1 MIRMERQVPVS
12 TVTMEPEEDND
23 KDKMLTNSNLTDYE
37 QRRARNIVRNNR
49 QLLALGLISS
59 VEEQHS
65 NAAAWGLEIPSG
77 EGYKAFLASQD
88 TRQPKASTKKRKLEK
103 TPNQQPLRQSARLQG
118 QPAANIIN
126 ADESDLLDGKDPAND
141 GLSMAEERKRIVQEC
156 REARLRRALEEGEE
170 KAAKENPTAT
180 YEHCLMRVRTMTDK
194 GLINRIKTIERA
206 AGKHCVVKMAIFKCC
221 LEEKD
226 KWDIAKLAS
235 EALERLKALQPP
247 PE

>member
-1 MIRMERQVPVS
+1 MA
-12 TVTMEPEEDND
+12 PEEDTDMDILKNR
-23 KDKMLTNSNLTDYE
+23 KLTEYE

-59 VEEQHS
+59 LEEQHS
-65 NAAAWGLEIPSG
+65 NAAAWGLEVPSG
-77 EGYKAFLASQD
+77 EADNTFSTSQEEA
-88 TRQPKASTKKRKLEK
+88 KASKKRKLEK
-103 TPNQQPLRQSARLQG
+103 PKLQPLRQSARLQG
-118 QPAANIIN
+118 QPAACNHN
-126 ADESDLLDGKDPAND
+126 DEESDQLDMDPAKN

-156 REARLRRALEEGEE
+156 REARLRRALEVGEE

-194 GLINRIKTIERA
+194 GLTNRVKTIERA

-221 LEEKD
+221 LEEND
-226 KWDIAKLAS
+226 KWDIATLAS

-247 PE
+247 PECAEKT